1 MSKFCIKIIWKNQIQ
16 LLCIHDSFPALNLN
30 TKISW
35 FQWECIKIIVC
46 SFEVFSLVEC
56 DEWFLCNVSKTL
68 WITVVNH
75 VLDFRFWYFLVKLLG
90 HLHQVFLWNVSFVVL
105 INVFENPF
113 NILIWVIF
121 AWLLSHKFDKLLKT
135 DLTSIICIKYWHGYV
150 NKSSS
155 WLISTVFPYGFSEIQ
170 RSQHSIVV
178 IIQKIEDLL
187 VNFNVTNCA
196 FGNDKLFR
204 VEIHVPF
211 WITEAWFCFLLWS
224 AVLELWYSEGS
235 SATAHLRMS
244 IHTHF
249 VMIFSLFL
257 IGIAFEID

>member
-1 MSKFCIKIIWKNQIQ
+1 MKNQIQ
-16 LLCIHDSFPALNLN
+16 LFCIYDSFPCFIFKYKKYHDLMRMH
-30 TKISW
+30 
-35 FQWECIKIIVC
+35 KIIVC

-75 VLDFRFWYFLVKLLG
+75 VLDFRFWHLLVKLLG

-113 NILIWVIF
+113 NILICVIF

-135 DLTSIICIKYWHGYV
+135 DLTSIICIKHWHGYV
-150 NKSSS
+150 NESSS
-155 WLISTVFPYGFSEIQ
+155 WLISTIFPDSFSEIQ

-187 VNFNVTNCA
+187 VNFDITNCA

-204 VEIHVPF
+204 VEIHVSF
-211 WITEAWFCFLLWS
+211 WITEARFCFLLWS
-224 AVLELWYSEGS
+224 AVLKLRYSEGS